1 MRLIAI
7 LASASLILHSSVAD
21 ASVTDYLDGVR
32 INWEY
37 ASQEYVGPGVYA
49 RVKVLS
55 DNNLAL
61 VYSAGGNVLISK
73 RALGTSQWST
83 AQIVANDPDG
93 IYDYTNAEMI
103 QLQDGTL
110 IYAWNARPK
119 SGSGARYKIM
129 LKYSYDGG
137 RTWVNETDLFV
148 AGTVPKDGCW
158 EPAMLQLPT
167 GEIQL
172 FFANEYQVPVRF
184 QNISMVRSSDNG
196 LTWSTPEVIA
206 YRAGSR
212 DGMPVPVY
220 LHDDKGIA
228 VAIEDPGLDGTFK
241 PVIVHTSVDDNWHS
255 GTVAGNSPSR
265 WSALLGADRLA
276 TGIYAGAPY
285 LVQLPSGETLL
296 SIQSGEGRKI
306 AGNEN
311 NALMQVYAG
320 NDHAKDFS
328 RRSTPFSSVPDN
340 AKVLW
345 NSLTVTP
352 DNKVMAVSSISNLP
366 EKNGVWLNTGTL
378 MYPISAP
385 YYDGDWKNTGESLY
399 IAGMSQANAA
409 IKAQWDEDNL
419 YLHFDVRD
427 RKITSA
433 ADGSAVWESDGVEV
447 YIDPYKTGLDKLTT
461 GLYKIA
467 VNINGDVLAG
477 KADGSVWRDWITDIV
492 PVVTR
497 PNIVNYVIDLALPWA
512 EIGGKPAAND
522 MAVHLKLHNNDGS
535 AVFHEN
541 LSGGNPDRPS
551 TWMRLR
557 LGAKQASVDGVLSD
571 GDISVKCVGSAD
583 NRRLLVACDTVGIE
597 RVSVYSCT
605 GRLLAESGVSV
616 PFGDLALPSYSGVAI
631 VSVITATGIPMTK
644 KIVI

>member
-73 RALGTSQWST
+73 WALGTSQWST

-148 AGTVPKDGCW
+148 AGTVPEDGCW

-255 GTVAGNSPSR
+255 CR
-265 WSALLGADRLA
+265 
-276 TGIYAGAPY
+276 
-285 LVQLPSGETLL
+285 Q
-296 SIQSGEGRKI
+296 
-306 AGNEN
+306 
-311 NALMQVYAG
+311 
-320 NDHAKDFS
+320 
-328 RRSTPFSSVPDN
+328 
-340 AKVLW
+340 
-345 NSLTVTP
+345 
-352 DNKVMAVSSISNLP
+352 
-366 EKNGVWLNTGTL
+366 
-378 MYPISAP
+378 
-385 YYDGDWKNTGESLY
+385 
-399 IAGMSQANAA
+399 
-409 IKAQWDEDNL
+409 
-419 YLHFDVRD
+419 
-427 RKITSA
+427 
-433 ADGSAVWESDGVEV
+433 
-447 YIDPYKTGLDKLTT
+447 
-461 GLYKIA
+461 
-467 VNINGDVLAG
+467 
-477 KADGSVWRDWITDIV
+477 
-492 PVVTR
+492 
-497 PNIVNYVIDLALPWA
+497 
-512 EIGGKPAAND
+512 
-522 MAVHLKLHNNDGS
+522 
-535 AVFHEN
+535 
-541 LSGGNPDRPS
+541 
-551 TWMRLR
+551 
-557 LGAKQASVDGVLSD
+557 
-571 GDISVKCVGSAD
+571 
-583 NRRLLVACDTVGIE
+583 
-597 RVSVYSCT
+597 
-605 GRLLAESGVSV
+605 
-616 PFGDLALPSYSGVAI
+616 
-631 VSVITATGIPMTK
+631 
-644 KIVI
+644 